1 MFTSGLLACRSRTST
16 GWNSSIATIDR
27 ALSSISIRHIWGSE
41 DDYGKELFGRD
52 QFEAIAVRLGQLK
65 GKFVMSIN
73 NVPETREIFE
83 GFDMLE
89 VAVNYSVSAG
99 KGVPAREL
107 LVSK

>member
-1 MFTSGLLACRSRTST
+1 
-16 GWNSSIATIDR
+16 
-27 ALSSISIRHIWGSE
+27 
-41 DDYGKELFGRD
+41 
-52 QFEAIAVRLGQLK
+52 
-65 GKFVMSIN
+65 MSIN